1 MNLSPPIP
9 AGRMWR
15 LVMRNYLVWK
25 KLLASSVAVHLA
37 DPVIFML
44 GFGFGLGALIGDV
57 EGLSYLQFVAAGMVA
72 YGTMNS
78 ASFEALYS
86 AFTRMHVQRTW
97 ESILNAPMNLDD
109 ILLGEWLWAAI
120 KGLMAGVAM
129 LVVLTVLGLASWPL
143 SFLAIPCI
151 FVAALA
157 FSGIALAVNAAARGY
172 DFFSYYF
179 SLFITPMMM
188 LSGAFFP
195 VYVLPEPL
203 RVVSS
208 FLPLSHVVSL
218 LRPLLTGH
226 VPPSLI
232 LHLAVLSAYAI
243 IGVYISALIT
253 RRRLLN

>member
-9 AGRMWR
+9 GRRMWR

-188 LSGAFFP
+188 LSGRFFP
-195 VYVLPEPL
+195 VYVLPEPC
-203 RVVSS
+203 VSFQVS
-208 FLPLSHVVSL
+208 CPFLMWSL
-218 LRPLLTGH
+218 CCARF
-226 VPPSLI
+226 
-232 LHLAVLSAYAI
+232 
-243 IGVYISALIT
+243 
-253 RRRLLN
+253 

>member
-9 AGRMWR
+9 GRRMWR

-188 LSGAFFP
+188 LSGAFFSRLCFARTLACRFKFLAP
-195 VYVLPEPL
+195 FSCGLSVAPAFNRSCAAVINIALGGFIRLCNHRGLYL
-203 RVVSS
+203 R
-208 FLPLSHVVSL
+208 FNY
-218 LRPLLTGH
+218 
-226 VPPSLI
+226 PSPI
-232 LHLAVLSAYAI
+232 A
-243 IGVYISALIT
+243 
-253 RRRLLN
+253 

>member
-1 MNLSPPIP
+1 MAIGHAQLL
-9 AGRMWR
+9 GM
-15 LVMRNYLVWK
+15 K

-143 SFLAIPCI
+143 SFWRYL
-151 FVAALA
+151 V
-157 FSGIALAVNAAARGY
+157 Y
-172 DFFSYYF
+172 
-179 SLFITPMMM
+179 
-188 LSGAFFP
+188 LSRLWLFP
-195 VYVLPEPL
+195 VLRWRLTPL
-203 RVVSS
+203 RAAMIF
-208 FLPLSHVVSL
+208 FLIISRFL
-218 LRPLLTGH
+218 LR
-226 VPPSLI
+226 
-232 LHLAVLSAYAI
+232 
-243 IGVYISALIT
+243 
-253 RRRLLN
+253 R